1 MSGFDIPNP
10 VPEAI
15 RKFLGLNEDLWL
27 PRTEVAN
34 QIYTYVREKNLR
46 DQEDRRIIHPDMALQ
61 KLFNL
66 KQCETLDFDNF
77 PNYLSYHYSNSEDKE
92 DNKSEKKIETEED
105 LYAQIEELKKK
116 AEELRNKAKEMEDQN
131 KDTEFNKQRN
141 FLIDTVRNFLNMSVT
156 DEEIC
161 AVLYRFYG
169 AHINHPQSH
178 TPISYYL
185 KKEDENMLFERKVF
199 NRYAKCNEIRYED
212 SLEIISNFITKIK
225 SKDQVNIQG
234 ERRRATPKNIHN
246 QKIPLFY

>member
-1 MSGFDIPNP
+1 MSGFDKPNS
-10 VPEAI
+10 VPDAI
-15 RKFLGLNEDLWL
+15 RKFLGLKDDVEL
-27 PRTEVAN
+27 PITEVVN

-46 DQEDRRIIHPDMALQ
+46 DKEDRRIIHPDKTLQ
-61 KLFNL
+61 KLFSL
-66 KQCETLDFDNF
+66 KEGETLDFDNF
-77 PNYLSYHYSNSEDKE
+77 QNYLSCHYSNSADKE
-92 DNKSEKKIETEED
+92 DNKSEKKIDTEED
-105 LYAQIEELKKK
+105 LYAQIDELKKK
-116 AEELRNKAKEMEDQN
+116 AEELKNKAKEMEDQN

-141 FLIDTVRNFLNMSVT
+141 FLIDTVRNFLNMSVS

-178 TPISYYL
+178 IPISYYL

-225 SKDQVNIQG
+225 SKDQVNIPG
-234 ERRRATPKNIHN
+234 DRRRATPKNIQN